1 MPQRLRT
8 FIAVALDAFTHDRLV
23 GLQGRLAETGVPVK
37 WVEPDNLHITLLFLG
52 EVDAR
57 EVPAVCGA
65 VEQAC
70 RGVAPFAM
78 TLAGTGAFPNVRR
91 PRTLIVRVAEGADE
105 MRALHDAIEAP
116 LLELGCY
123 RREERTYTPHLTL
136 GRVKGQ
142 AAAEPLAAAIKQFER
157 WQGGQTQVREVKVLS
172 SELRPQGPE
181 YTVLCRAAL
190 KGKVE

>member
-8 FIAVALDAFTHDRLV
+8 FIAVPVDRFTHDRLV
-23 GLQGRLAETGVPVK
+23 GLQKRLADTGVPVK

-57 EVPAVCGA
+57 EVPAVCAA

-70 RGVAPFAM
+70 RRVGPFAI
-78 TLAGTGAFPNVRR
+78 TLAGAGAFPTPRR
-91 PRTLIVRVAEGADE
+91 PRTLIVHVTEGGAELV
-105 MRALHDAIEAP
+105 ALHDAVEAP

-123 RREERTYTPHLTL
+123 RREERTYKPHLTL
-136 GRVKGQ
+136 GRVRAQ
-142 AAAEPLAAAIKQFER
+142 AAEPLAAAIKQFET
-157 WQGGQTQVREVKVLS
+157 WQGGQSHVDELLVMS

-181 YTVLCRAAL
+181 YTVLCRAKL
-190 KGKVE
+190 RRK

>member
-8 FIAVALDAFTHDRLV
+8 FVAVALDTFTHDRLV
-23 GLQGRLAETGVPVK
+23 GLQQRLAETGVPVK

-57 EVPAVCGA
+57 EVPAVCAA

-70 RGVAPFAM
+70 RGVAPFPM

-91 PRTLIVRVAEGADE
+91 PRTLIVHVTEGLEE
-105 MRALHDAIEAP
+105 MRALHDALEAP

-123 RREERTYTPHLTL
+123 RREERAYTPHLTL

-142 AAAEPLAAAIKQFER
+142 AAAEPLVAAVRQFER
-157 WQGGQTQVREVKVLS
+157 WQGGQTQVREVLVLS
-172 SELRPQGPE
+172 SELRREGPE
-181 YTVLCRAAL
+181 YTVLCRAPL
-190 KGKVE
+190 RK